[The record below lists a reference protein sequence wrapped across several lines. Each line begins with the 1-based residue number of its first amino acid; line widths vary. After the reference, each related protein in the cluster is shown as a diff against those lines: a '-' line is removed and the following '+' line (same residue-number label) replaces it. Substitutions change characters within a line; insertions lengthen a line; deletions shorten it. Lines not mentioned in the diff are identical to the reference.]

1 MVDIISDKFLAGT
14 EYLKCRFLVFDLLIN
29 TGARYC
35 EIQNLEYAQVLSDG
49 TLKILQTKN
58 DTERIVKLP
67 EQLFNRI
74 CIHYINYRRLFKQL
88 SYIDFYRW
96 LKTVLTPDMVVSNEK
111 NKSICHGIRKR
122 YIKNLYASGMTCR
135 QIADFMK
142 WKSTGTVAYYL

>member
-1 MVDIISDKFLAGT
+1 MLDIFSDKFLAGK
-14 EYLKCRFLVFDLLIN
+14 EYLQCRLLVYDLLVH

-35 EIQNLEYAQVLSDG
+35 EIQNLEYKQLSPEG
-49 TLKILQTKN
+49 TLTILQTKN
-58 DTERIVKLP
+58 DTERIVDLP
-67 EQLFNRI
+67 GLLFGRLMT
-74 CIHYINYRRLFKQL
+74 HYVLYNRLFKQL

-96 LKTVLTPDMVVSNEK
+96 LKTFLTPDMVVSNES